1 MWAAAGALTSGFR
14 WNRWARNTHLFLFW
28 CFVRYR
34 SDGWQGRKKPGE
46 KKTMK
51 FELERDVLAIRNVHN
66 EFAAEPAE
74 VTVWIRPDSAHGS
87 EALLQ
92 ILP

>member
-1 MWAAAGALTSGFR
+1 MGRCGRLDVRFSLEQVGSKHPPLFVLVLCSVPIGR
-14 WNRWARNTHLFLFW
+14 LARA
-28 CFVRYR
+28 
-34 SDGWQGRKKPGE
+34 RKKPGE

>member
-1 MWAAAGALTSGFR
+1 
-14 WNRWARNTHLFLFW
+14 
-28 CFVRYR
+28 
-34 SDGWQGRKKPGE
+34 
-46 KKTMK
+46 MK

-66 EFAAEPAE
+66 EFAAEPAG
-74 VTVWIRPDSAHGS
+74 VPVWFRPDSAHGS